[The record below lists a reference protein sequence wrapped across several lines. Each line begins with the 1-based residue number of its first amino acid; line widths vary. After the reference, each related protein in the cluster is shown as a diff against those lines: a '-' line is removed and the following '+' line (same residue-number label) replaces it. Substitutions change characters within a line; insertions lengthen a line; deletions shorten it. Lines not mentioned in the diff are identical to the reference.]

1 MKTVDYYNKNVTNL
15 VARYD
20 HADMSQLNELLLK
33 YIPKNSTV
41 VDIGF
46 GSGRDLQFLYDN
58 GYDTWGM
65 DPSAKFVANA
75 KDRFPT
81 KQEQFFEASVPFDK
95 KMLEIEKEFDAVITI
110 AMWMHL
116 QYKQYE
122 DVVESIVSVLK
133 GSSTVIISYSEGSRA
148 DDERC
153 FENVDLDYITQLF
166 SKKKFTLVKTVKSED
181 SLNRY
186 SLNWTTVVFKKTK

>member
-41 VDIGF
+41 LDIGF

-58 GYDTWGM
+58 GYDTWGV
-65 DPSAKFVANA
+65 DSSAKFVENV
-75 KDRFPT
+75 KERFPT

-133 GSSTVIISYSEGSRA
+133 GSSTVIISYSDGSRA
-148 DDERC
+148 DNERY
-153 FENVDLDYITQLF
+153 FEDVDLDYITKLF
-166 SKKKFTLVKTVKSED
+166 EDRNFILVKMIKNKD
-181 SLNRY
+181 SLNRD
-186 SLNWTTVVFKKTK
+186 SLTWITVIYQHD